1 MSAWASL
8 LSVATVVTLPIPD
21 RAQHVD
27 APPSGWCGE
36 TAIQE
41 ALLHHGAWVP
51 QRAIHAAGKS
61 KHPDLHSQDVPV
73 ALAALGVDFVTHVPK
88 RKGDFAGFLRG
99 AIDAGDPV
107 FAGVKI
113 LPTSHPEWGL
123 DHFVLVVGHGPQ
135 GFLVNTT
142 WSEQRWV
149 TEATSKGITLAGG
162 FYGLRIRGV
171 TRPAGRTPARATVIA
186 ETATTVQLRVAC
198 VGKETA
204 TLERRDA
211 PAGKVADS
219 WLLSK
224 ESPTRTVTVAAS
236 KAAWF
241 DCAA

>member
-8 LSVATVVTLPIPD
+8 LAVATTVTLPIPD
-21 RAQHVD
+21 RAQHKD

-51 QRAIHAAGKS
+51 QRAIHDAGKS
-61 KHPDLHSQDVPV
+61 KHPDLYSQDVPV
-73 ALAALGVDFVTHVPK
+73 ALGGLGVEFTTHVPGK
-88 RKGDFAGFLRG
+88 KGGFAEFLRD

-107 FAGVKI
+107 VTGVKI

-123 DHFVLVVGHGPQ
+123 DHFVLVVGHGPK

-142 WSEQRWV
+142 WSEQTWV
-149 TEATSKGITLAGG
+149 TESTTKGITLAGG
-162 FYGLRIRGV
+162 FYALRIRGV
-171 TRPAGRTPARATVIA
+171 ARPAGRTSARATVLA
-186 ETATTVQLRVAC
+186 ETATTVQLRLAC

-204 TLERRDA
+204 TLERRDT
-211 PAGKVADS
+211 PTGKISES
-219 WLLSK
+219 WPLSK
-224 ESPTRTVTVAAS
+224 ESSTKTVDVAAS

-241 DCAA
+241 HCG

>member
-8 LSVATVVTLPIPD
+8 LSVVAVVTLPIPD
-21 RAQHVD
+21 RAQHGD

-51 QRAIHAAGKS
+51 QRAIHDAGKS
-61 KHPDLHSQDVPV
+61 KHPDLYSQDVPV
-73 ALAALGVDFVTHVPK
+73 ALAGLGVEFVTHVPK
-88 RKGDFAGFLRG
+88 KKGGFAEFLRD
-99 AIDAGDPV
+99 ALDAGDPV

-162 FYGLRIRGV
+162 FYGLRIKGV
-171 TRPAGRTPARATVIA
+171 SRPAGRTPARATVIA
-186 ETATTVQLRVAC
+186 ETSKTVQLRLVC

-204 TLERRDA
+204 TLERRSTPTTDA
-211 PAGKVADS
+211 TES
-219 WLLSK
+219 WPLSK
-224 ESPTRTVTVAAS
+224 ESPSKTVTIPAD

-241 DCAA
+241 SCRA